1 MTTAAH
7 DVRTIEVEL
16 PADAF
21 HFHPWQPRQIAQ
33 DMRTLWLLEQVR
45 QRRLGHGKAAELA
58 RIPEA
63 RFIELMGE
71 HGISPFDY
79 DAEELDEEFRP

>member
-1 MTTAAH
+1 VINAAR
-7 DVRTIEVEL
+7 DIRTVEVEL

-21 HFHPWQPRQIAQ
+21 HFHPWHPKRIAEE
-33 DMRTLWLLEQVR
+33 MRTLWFLEQVR
-45 QRRLGHGKAAELA
+45 QRRLGYGNAAELA

-63 RFIELMGE
+63 RFVELMGE

-79 DAEELDEEFRP
+79 DENLDEEFQR